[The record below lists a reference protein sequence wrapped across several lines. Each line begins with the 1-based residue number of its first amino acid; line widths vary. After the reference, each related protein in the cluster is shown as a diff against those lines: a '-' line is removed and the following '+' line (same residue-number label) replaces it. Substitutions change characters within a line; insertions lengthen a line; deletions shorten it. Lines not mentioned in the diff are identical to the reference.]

1 MEQLTKEQ
9 EKALALA
16 KARRR
21 RAEAEAKAAE
31 APPENSE
38 VARQAAIKGP
48 AGVADAIATGV
59 YTAPQMI
66 YGAGATALGRPDLA
80 PNIEKPVTAVSDFFY
95 ENPDLPPSLRTSEL
109 ENMTPGQ
116 EILDTAVQ
124 GATTGMLGRGKML
137 ANAALGALGGAAGEA
152 TAQATGSEVAGLG
165 ASILAPGAAAKYIK
179 PLNAEKRLAQLDNA
193 ERDAILKEA
202 SKVGISHVP
211 ESKLADYANRPKLL
225 DAVDSANRT
234 KVNQMAR
241 ATLGLPKESLLNIPT
256 LKALRNREY
265 AQGYLPLKNL
275 GRNALYTDPV
285 TGLNPYLED
294 LINIKNAY
302 SGSKGSFPAAVPKQL
317 DEIVDKY
324 VVNDMD
330 ASDVVDK
337 VRQLREEASKAL
349 NSPAS
354 TPEGEQLA
362 FAKKEIANALENEL
376 ERQAVQAGIP
386 SLVDNYKKA
395 RKQIAKSHLVED
407 AMDPASEVVNPEKLG
422 KLYVK
427 GVPIDGDLATAAKF
441 YALDY
446 GRRGAAHNEPIS
458 HFYKAAAG
466 MSIATAAG
474 TALGLSPQYTAML
487 ALGGA
492 AGTNLGAQGVQGALR
507 KYLTSGVGQQRSMPN
522 YTGMGTEPAIPA
534 LSGMGYFGSLEEE
547 QK

>member
-1 MEQLTKEQ
+1 MPISKEQ
-9 EKALALA
+9 ELKLKA
-16 KARRR
+16 KARL
-21 RAEAEAKAAE
+21 KVKNT
-31 APPENSE
+31 PPENSE

-48 AGVADAIATGV
+48 AGVADSIVTGLTV
-59 YTAPQMI
+59 APQMI

-80 PNIEKPVTAVSDFFY
+80 PNIEKPYTGVSDFFY
-95 ENPDLPPSLRTSEL
+95 ENPDLPPGLRTSEL

-124 GATTGMLGRGKML
+124 GATTGLLGRGRAL
-137 ANAALGALGGAAGEA
+137 ANAALGGFGAGAGEGVEQI
-152 TAQATGSEVAGLG
+152 TDSPMAGL
-165 ASILAPGAAAKYIK
+165 ATSIIAPGAAAKYIK

-241 ATLGLPKESLLNIPT
+241 ATLGLPKESLLNVPT
-256 LKALRNREY
+256 LKALREEAY
-265 AQGYLPLKNL
+265 TKGYLPLKNL
-275 GRNALYTDPV
+275 GRNALYADPV
-285 TGLNPYLED
+285 TGQNPYIED
-294 LINIKNAY
+294 LIAIRNTY
-302 SGSKGSFPAAVPKQL
+302 SGSAGSFPDAVPKQL
-317 DEIVDKY
+317 DELVDKY
-324 VVNDMD
+324 VVSDMD
-330 ASDVVDK
+330 AADVVDK
-337 VRQLREEASKAL
+337 VRQLRSEATKAL

-354 TPEGEQLA
+354 TPEGEQIA
-362 FAKKEIANALENEL
+362 FAKKEIADALENEL

-386 SLVDNYKKA
+386 SLVDNYKAA

-407 AMDPASEVVNPEKLG
+407 AMDPASEVVNPEKLA

-466 MSIATAAG
+466 MSLATAAG
-474 TALGLSPQYTAML
+474 TAMGLSPQYTAML

-492 AGTNLGAQGVQGALR
+492 AGANLGAQGVQGALR